1 MKKDS
6 RIMTP
11 QAMLKARFVELAE
24 GLGLTLG
31 VRRQS
36 DKFYFVVT
44 GEWRATETFI
54 KRTFPGAWMT
64 SGATEEIIYRLPPDQ
79 VERTLTSLQIEPAW
93 LQQHDG
99 LVVQLART
107 IRLTKAFTALPE
119 LADALV
125 ACGCTN
131 STLLEHCRAGEP
143 HQETC
148 WVIELLLG
156 VARDLPTNSMPSRRS

>member
-1 MKKDS
+1 
-6 RIMTP
+6 MTP
-11 QAMLKARFVELAE
+11 QAMLKARFTELAE
-24 GLGLTLG
+24 ALGITLG
-31 VRRQS
+31 VRRQG

-54 KRTFPGAWMT
+54 KRTFRGAWMT
-64 SGATEEIIYRLPPDQ
+64 SGATEEIIYRLPPEQ
-79 VERTLTSLQIEPAW
+79 VERVLATLQIEPVW

-99 LVVQLART
+99 LVVQLARDL
-107 IRLTKAFTALPE
+107 RRARAFTDLPE

-131 STLLEHCRAGEP
+131 ATLLEHCRAGEP

>member
-1 MKKDS
+1 
-6 RIMTP
+6 
-11 QAMLKARFVELAE
+11 MLKARFTELAE
-24 GLGLTLG
+24 ALGITLG
-31 VRRQS
+31 VRRQG

-79 VERTLTSLQIEPAW
+79 VERVLATLQVEPAW

-99 LVVQLART
+99 LVVQLARHL
-107 IRLTKAFTALPE
+107 RRARAFTDLPE

-131 STLLEHCRAGEP
+131 STLLEHCRAGAP

>member
-1 MKKDS
+1 
-6 RIMTP
+6 MTP

-24 GLGLTLG
+24 TLGLTLG

-79 VERTLTSLQIEPAW
+79 VERVLATLQIEPAW
-93 LQQHDG
+93 LQPHDG
-99 LVVQLART
+99 LVVQLAREL
-107 IRLTKAFTALPE
+107 RRARRFTALPE

-131 STLLEHCRAGEP
+131 ATLLEHCRAGEP

-156 VARDLPTNSMPSRRS
+156 VARDLPTNATPRRRS